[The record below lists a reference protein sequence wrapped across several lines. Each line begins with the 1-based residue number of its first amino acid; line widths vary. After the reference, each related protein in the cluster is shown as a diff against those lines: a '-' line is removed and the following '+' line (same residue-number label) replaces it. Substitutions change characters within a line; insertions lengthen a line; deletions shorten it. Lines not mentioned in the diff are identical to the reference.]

1 MPGSLRQ
8 AVKEERMGQNRTV
21 RVHYCF
27 NQHLG
32 GKLPENCNCRK
43 DITYAEAESL
53 VKQGR
58 ADWVILSKTPVNL
71 DELDKFNE
79 ERGRFNP
86 PLKSLDNDDYL
97 KKCPVCSRLRDFRK
111 RLCKNCA
118 GRGYQDPVIFW
129 EELSRHTLP
138 EPGGQIV
145 MISQADDKGR
155 FGLALHKKTPRVATV
170 EKQHILRA
178 IAYSKEL
185 VRPHL
190 DGRWEAQQRI
200 EEYGLINL
208 LELYG
213 KPQGAPLT
221 EKKIEFILEPEDYYG
236 TFTKGKG
243 WDVVDAQGRKY
254 DWGRPIL

>member
-1 MPGSLRQ
+1 
-8 AVKEERMGQNRTV
+8 MGNRTV

-32 GKLPENCNCRK
+32 EKLPENCNCRK
-43 DITYAEAESL
+43 EITYAEAESL

-58 ADWVILSKTPVNL
+58 ADWVILSKTRVNL
-71 DELDKFNE
+71 DEVDKFNE
-79 ERGRFNP
+79 DRGRFNP

-97 KKCPVCSRLRDFRK
+97 KVCPTCSRRHTQALK
-111 RLCKNCA
+111 RLCKNCH

-145 MISQADDKGR
+145 IVSQADEKGR

-170 EKQHILRA
+170 ESQHILRA
-178 IAYSKEL
+178 IAYPKEL

-213 KPQGAPLT
+213 KPQGGHDELGRPV
-221 EKKIEFILEPEDYYG
+221 EKKIEFTLEPEDKYAKFDG
-236 TFTKGKG
+236 KTKK
-243 WDVVDAQGRKY
+243 WDLPDDQGRKY
-254 DWGRPIL
+254 DYGRAIIR

>member
-1 MPGSLRQ
+1 
-8 AVKEERMGQNRTV
+8 MGNRTV

-32 GKLPENCNCRK
+32 EKLPENCNCRK
-43 DITYAEAESL
+43 EIPYAEAESF
-53 VKQGR
+53 VRQGR
-58 ADWVILSKTPVNL
+58 ADWVILSKTRADL
-71 DELDKFNE
+71 DEHDKFNE

-86 PLKSLDNDDYL
+86 PLKSQDNDDYL
-97 KKCPVCSRLRDFRK
+97 KKCPVCARQRDFRK
-111 RLCKNCA
+111 RLCKNCQ
-118 GRGYQDPVIFW
+118 GRGYQDPMVYW

-145 MISQADDKGR
+145 MVSQADEKGR

-178 IAYSKEL
+178 IAFPKEL

-200 EEYGLINL
+200 EEYGLINR

-213 KPQGAPLT
+213 KPQGVSRN
-221 EKKIEFILEPEDYYG
+221 EKKIEFTPEPEDRLAKFDGKTKKWDLLDDQGPTYDYG
-236 TFTKGKG
+236 RTI
-243 WDVVDAQGRKY
+243 VQ
-254 DWGRPIL
+254 

>member
-1 MPGSLRQ
+1 
-8 AVKEERMGQNRTV
+8 MGLNRTV

-43 DITYAEAESL
+43 EITYAEAESL
-53 VKQGR
+53 VRQGR
-58 ADWVILSKTPVNL
+58 ADWVILSRTPVNL
-71 DELDKFNE
+71 DEIDKFNE
-79 ERGRFNP
+79 DRGRFNP

-97 KKCPVCSRLRDFRK
+97 KACPTCSRRHTDALK
-111 RLCKNCA
+111 RLCKNCH
-118 GRGYQDPVIFW
+118 GRGYRDPVIFW

-145 MISQADDKGR
+145 MVSQADEKGR

-170 EKQHILRA
+170 ESKHILRA
-178 IAYSKEL
+178 VAYPKEL

-213 KPQGAPLT
+213 KPQNAPLS
-221 EKKIEFILEPEDYYG
+221 EKKIEFTAEPEDRYAKFDG
-236 TFTKGKG
+236 KTKK
-243 WDVVDAQGRKY
+243 WDLPDDQGRTY
-254 DWGRPIL
+254 DYGRAIIW